1 MDAKQ
6 FNAGTITVQFSTS
19 PHNSSYGCEC
29 TTPTAGHPYKQGEY
43 SAIDAA
49 ITLHLPCLPS
59 EARRNVHVFEVTL
72 TSWK

>member
-29 TTPTAGHPYKQGEY
+29 TTPTAGTAY
-43 SAIDAA
+43 AVVI
-49 ITLHLPCLPS
+49 
-59 EARRNVHVFEVTL
+59 EVTA
-72 TSWK
+72 TDW